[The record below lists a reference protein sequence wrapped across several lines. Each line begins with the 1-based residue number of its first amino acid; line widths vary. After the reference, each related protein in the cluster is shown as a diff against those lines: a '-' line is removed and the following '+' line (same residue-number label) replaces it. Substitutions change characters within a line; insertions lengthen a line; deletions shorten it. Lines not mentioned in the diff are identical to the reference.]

1 MLEHT
6 PCCLISSDCLGLN
19 YSELCNMD
27 TEGILGT
34 CFPRWEDHWNACVER
49 SGKYS
54 EDKFHSRP
62 EEGTPVR

>member
-6 PCCLISSDCLGLN
+6 PCYLISSSKRLGLN

-34 CFPRWEDHWNACVER
+34 CFARREDSLECMCRAKWR
-49 SGKYS
+49 IL
-54 EDKFHSRP
+54 
-62 EEGTPVR
+62 